1 MTVRQRLCYICIF
14 IFKIVKGILAR
25 LLSNRIEIVRE
36 VSGGQTK
43 QTENNVIQL
52 RRRRNVQKSL
62 FCKGVKMCNVLPAE
76 LKQCERLVMFKRMS
90 REYIVSTDTGL

>member
-1 MTVRQRLCYICIF
+1 M
-14 IFKIVKGILAR
+14 
-25 LLSNRIEIVRE
+25 
-36 VSGGQTK
+36 SGGQTK

-52 RRRRNVQKSL
+52 RRTRNVQKSL
-62 FCKGVKMCNVLPAE
+62 FCKGVKMYNVLPAE